1 MNPQQRI
8 RKLHRAIAPLAL
20 IPLLITVITG
30 LAYRLSKDWFG
41 FSRDQVHWL
50 MSLHEAEY
58 LGAFLEP
65 VYVLLNA
72 LGVLWMLGTGAMMLL
87 QSLKKLQQPVQRSPD
102 SALIH
107 SLNQPQKLQSDS
119 PDQESTPD

>member
-8 RKLHRAIAPLAL
+8 RKLHRAIAPLAF
-20 IPLLITVITG
+20 IPLLITVTTG

-41 FSRDQVHWL
+41 CSRDQVHWL

-58 LGAFLEP
+58 LGASLEP

-72 LGVLWMLGTGAMMLL
+72 LGVLWMLGTGVMMLL
-87 QSLKKLQQPVQRSPD
+87 QSLKKLQRPVQRSPD
-102 SALIH
+102 SALMH
-107 SLNQPQKLQSDS
+107 SLNQHQRLESNSADP
-119 PDQESTPD
+119 ESTPN